1 LVVLEEELVG
11 IIQEGEQLVLQD
23 KVKRELPE
31 MLLII
36 VVVVVEPELRLSRA
50 PEGMVEPDYK
60 IAI

>member
-1 LVVLEEELVG
+1 VVLEEELVG

-36 VVVVVEPELRLSRA
+36 VVVVVEP
-50 PEGMVEPDYK
+50 DYK